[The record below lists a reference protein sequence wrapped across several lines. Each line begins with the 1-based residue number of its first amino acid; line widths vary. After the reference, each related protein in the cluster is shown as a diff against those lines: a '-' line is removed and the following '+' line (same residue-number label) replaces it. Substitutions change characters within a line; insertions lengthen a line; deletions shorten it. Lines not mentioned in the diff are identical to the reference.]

1 MPSPFTRAPSTPAP
15 STPAP
20 STPGPTTPGPTT
32 PAHRPRRRRAAQ
44 GLLRTLAG
52 AGAVLLTT
60 TLLAG
65 TAAGSAAATTTGQA
79 SGPDDG
85 YPAGTRLHPA
95 RLDRGPDTR
104 LLHAERRVIVDGDRR
119 VRVHTPDRISLLGR
133 TGRQYVVVAFDRSYE
148 HWQVL
153 RVKRSGETV
162 RLARGRRFVP
172 DPVLS
177 ADGSHVA
184 LMSMI
189 GRRTRIKVVDTGSG
203 EVLRDRRFRG
213 AVEIEDYGTRRLLL
227 DRFAF
232 GRTSTFWWNPH
243 NNRQHRITGKAAYIA
258 DIAADRLGVI
268 TRDNVD
274 GLCQKVV
281 RLSRP
286 RHTLWSS
293 CTERALA
300 FSATGRRMVTTN
312 IYSDGLGPRVVQ
324 VRGRRGAVQHTYR
337 AGYFG
342 FLRWED
348 DRHLLMEVGGSRT
361 TAAVRC
367 DASGDCE
374 LGSRLYHNG
383 KRQPYNVMH
392 WSIPA

>member
-1 MPSPFTRAPSTPAP
+1 MPSPSTRAPATPAP
-15 STPAP
+15 ATPA
-20 STPGPTTPGPTT
+20 TAT
-32 PAHRPRRRRAAQ
+32 PAHRPRRRRGAAQ

-52 AGAVLLTT
+52 AGTLLLTS

-65 TAAGSAAATTTGQA
+65 TAVGSAAATPGRA

-104 LLHAERRVIVDGDRR
+104 LLHAEGRVIVDGQRR

-133 TGRQYVVVAFDRSYE
+133 SGRQYVVAASDRSYE

-153 RVKRSGETV
+153 RVKRSGDTV

-189 GRRTRIKVVDTGSG
+189 GRRTRIKVVDTRSG

-213 AVEIEDYGTRRLLL
+213 AVEIEDYGPRRLLL

-232 GRTSTFWWNPH
+232 GRSSTFWWNPH
-243 NNRQHRITGKAAYIA
+243 NNHQDRIAGKAAYIA

-268 TRDNVD
+268 TRDDVD

-312 IYSDGLGPRVVQ
+312 IHADGLGPRVVQ
-324 VRGRRGAVQHTYR
+324 VRGRHGAVRHTYR

-342 FLRWED
+342 FLRWES

>member
-1 MPSPFTRAPSTPAP
+1 MPSSPTPAR
-15 STPAP
+15 SAQTA
-20 STPGPTTPGPTT
+20 
-32 PAHRPRRRRAAQ
+32 RPVRRGLVRA
-44 GLLRTLAG
+44 LAA
-52 AGAVLLTT
+52 AGAVLLTS

-65 TAAGSAAATTTGQA
+65 TAAGSTSATAGQS

-243 NNRQHRITGKAAYIA
+243 NNRQRRITGKAAYIA

-268 TRDNVD
+268 TRDDVD

-286 RHTLWSS
+286 GHTLWSS
-293 CTERALA
+293 CSERALA

-312 IYSDGLGPRVVQ
+312 INADGLGPRVVQ
-324 VRGRRGAVQHTYR
+324 VRGRHGAVQHTYR
-337 AGYFG
+337 ADYFG
-342 FLRWED
+342 FLRWES

-367 DASGDCE
+367 DASGGCE

-392 WSIPA
+392 WSLPA